1 MKTHTF
7 ETIEELSASAAQTI
21 CDLTIKAISKN
32 SLFTLA
38 LSGGTTPQSLYQKLS
53 NKPFKDKM
61 PWKDIHFF
69 FGDERM
75 VSYKNPLSNFYTA
88 KQRLFS
94 LVPVSESNIHK
105 IPTENNTPA
114 EASKKYE
121 KVLKN
126 FFSFQKSIIPVF
138 DVIILGVGQD
148 GHTASLFPGDITLK
162 EKEKLTVAVDSPKS
176 APMVSRVSLTLPVI
190 NAARNVVFLVS
201 GKNKTTII
209 NQVFNEYSKEKT
221 KTLPAAMVQPEG
233 NLIWFIGK

>member
-1 MKTHTF
+1 MEKRTF
-7 ETIEELSASAAQTI
+7 KNLETLSTAAAQAVSDI
-21 CDLTIKAISKN
+21 AHKAVAET
-32 SLFTLA
+32 SLFSMA
-38 LSGGTTPQSLYQKLS
+38 LSGGTTPLKLYQTLS
-53 NKPFKDKM
+53 VPPFKDTI
-61 PWKDIHFF
+61 PWKNTHFF

-75 VSYKNPLSNFYTA
+75 VSYKDPLSNFYTA
-88 KQRLFS
+88 NQRLFS
-94 LVPVSESNIHK
+94 LVPVSGSNIHK
-105 IPTENNTPA
+105 IPTDNNTPA
-114 EASKKYE
+114 EASEKYE

-209 NQVFNEYSKEKT
+209 NQVFNDYSKEKT